1 MQIKFDYISEHM
13 SNVFPYSFISVAK
26 IQINGK
32 NTFNLN
38 LRVIAHAMCLSV
50 PRISLNEAINC
61 LILPQWCHKKHFG
74 DESKIIINAH
84 Y

>member
-1 MQIKFDYISEHM
+1 MPCFEKKHSL
-13 SNVFPYSFISVAK
+13 NKAK
-26 IQINGK
+26 EIWNKINGK

-38 LRVIAHAMCLSV
+38 LRVISHAMFLSV
-50 PRISLNEAINC
+50 ARISLNEAINC
-61 LILPQWCHKKHFG
+61 LILPQWCHKKHFC